1 MATIVTPFDKMFL
14 TSIWIETLLYG
25 LNCAVFGTAMYV
37 LIRKQSRSSNW
48 FLIPVSIFL
57 FSLSTGYVAV
67 SFRQLLNAFIFAP
80 PGGASAYFKIQTN
93 PLAVTK
99 LILYSTNVTAQ
110 NLFLIWRLWG
120 VWNRRWWVVVLP
132 VSDFVFLGIRGALA
146 SLRIQ
151 NPRYLIFHFSS
162 LKKLAMEIVH
172 TVSEFIAIGEGAV
185 PRPNQRVKG
194 DFILIIRQL
203 SIVNW
208 CMDLAINICVTAA
221 IAFRLWQMART
232 VGPSMPGHRQFLGI
246 MRMILESGL
255 LFATAT
261 LITVSIY
268 LSGSLDTVNAIDG
281 IVQFAT
287 ITPLLIIVRVGLG
300 LTAGQQSR
308 DTEVDVPSKLEFITR
323 SRLGAST
330 NDDSEITDSTH
341 VRTRPGAGMSDFD
354 LHKVEE
360 SSV

>member
-80 PGGASAYFKIQTN
+80 PGGASAYFKIQTS

-99 LILYSTNVTAQ
+99 LVLYSTNVTAQ

-132 VSDFVFLGIRGALA
+132 VSDFFGSR
-146 SLRIQ
+146 
-151 NPRYLIFHFSS
+151 
-162 LKKLAMEIVH
+162 
-172 TVSEFIAIGEGAV
+172 VSEFIAIGEGAV
-185 PRPNQRVKG
+185 PRANQRVKG

-208 CMDLAINICVTAA
+208 SMDLAINICVTAA

-281 IVQFAT
+281 IVQLAT

-354 LHKVEE
+354 LHKVEQ

>member
-1 MATIVTPFDKMFL
+1 MAAIVTPFDKMFL

-37 LIRKQSRSSNW
+37 LIRKQSRNSNW
-48 FLIPVSIFL
+48 FLIPVSVFL

-132 VSDFVFLGIRGALA
+132 
-146 SLRIQ
+146 
-151 NPRYLIFHFSS
+151 
-162 LKKLAMEIVH
+162 LAMEIVH

>member
-1 MATIVTPFDKMFL
+1 PFDKMFL

-25 LNCAVFGTAMYV
+25 TCAVFGTAMYV
-37 LIRKQSRSSNW
+37 LIRKQSRNSNW

-99 LILYSTNVTAQ
+99 LVLYSTNVGSFYVAR
-110 NLFLIWRLWG
+110 IWRLWG

-132 VSDFVFLGIRGALA
+132 V
-146 SLRIQ
+146 
-151 NPRYLIFHFSS
+151 
-162 LKKLAMEIVH
+162 M
-172 TVSEFIAIGEGAV
+172 SEFIAIGEGAV

-281 IVQFAT
+281 IVQLAT

-300 LTAGQQSR
+300 LTAG
-308 DTEVDVPSKLEFITR
+308 
-323 SRLGAST
+323 
-330 NDDSEITDSTH
+330 
-341 VRTRPGAGMSDFD
+341 
-354 LHKVEE
+354 
-360 SSV
+360 

>member
-1 MATIVTPFDKMFL
+1 MATAVPFDKMFL

-37 LIRKQSRSSNW
+37 LIRKQTGTSNR

-67 SFRQLLNAFIFAP
+67 SFRQLLEAFIYAP
-80 PGGASAYFKIQTN
+80 PGGASAYFKTQTN

-99 LILYSTNVTAQ
+99 LVLYSTN
-110 NLFLIWRLWG
+110 IWRLWG
-120 VWNRRWWVVVLP
+120 VWNRKWWVVVLP
-132 VSDFVFLGIRGALA
+132 
-146 SLRIQ
+146 
-151 NPRYLIFHFSS
+151 
-162 LKKLAMEIVH
+162 LAMEIVH
-172 TVSEFIAIGEGAV
+172 TISEFIAIGEGAV

-221 IAFRLWQMART
+221 IAFRLWQMAKT
-232 VGPSMPGHRQFLGI
+232 VGSHMPGHKQFLGI
-246 MRMILESGL
+246 MRMMLESGL

-261 LITVSIY
+261 LVTVSIY

-281 IVQFAT
+281 IIQLAT

-300 LTAGQQSR
+300 LTYGQQTR

-323 SRLGAST
+323 SRLGRST
-330 NDDSEITDSTH
+330 NDESEVTDSTH

>member
-1 MATIVTPFDKMFL
+1 MATAVPFDKMFL

-37 LIRKQSRSSNW
+37 LIRKQTGTSNR

-67 SFRQLLNAFIFAP
+67 SFRQLLEAFIYAP
-80 PGGASAYFKIQTN
+80 AGGASAYFKTQTN

-99 LILYSTNVTAQ
+99 LVLYSTNVTAQ

-120 VWNRRWWVVVLP
+120 VWNRKWWVVVLP
-132 VSDFVFLGIRGALA
+132 
-146 SLRIQ
+146 
-151 NPRYLIFHFSS
+151 
-162 LKKLAMEIVH
+162 LAMEIVH
-172 TVSEFIAIGEGAV
+172 TISEFIAIGEGAV

-221 IAFRLWQMART
+221 IAFRLWQMAKT
-232 VGPSMPGHRQFLGI
+232 VGSHMPGHKQFLGI
-246 MRMILESGL
+246 MRMMLESGL

-261 LITVSIY
+261 LVTVSIY

-281 IVQFAT
+281 IIQLAT

-300 LTAGQQSR
+300 LTYGQQTR

-323 SRLGAST
+323 SRLGRST
-330 NDDSEITDSTH
+330 NDESEVTDSTH

>member
-37 LIRKQSRSSNW
+37 LIRKQSRNSNW

-99 LILYSTNVTAQ
+99 LVLYSTNVTAQ

-132 VSDFVFLGIRGALA
+132 ISNFSFFIIEKARHGDRAYSV
-146 SLRIQ
+146 RIYR
-151 NPRYLIFHFSS
+151 NRRRRSP
-162 LKKLAMEIVH
+162 
-172 TVSEFIAIGEGAV
+172 T
-185 PRPNQRVKG
+185 
-194 DFILIIRQL
+194 
-203 SIVNW
+203 IVNW

-281 IVQFAT
+281 IVQLAT

>member
-25 LNCAVFGTAMYV
+25 LNCAVFGTAIYV
-37 LIRKQSRSSNW
+37 LIRKQSRSSNR

-57 FSLSTGYVAV
+57 FGLSTGYVAV
-67 SFRQLLNAFIFAP
+67 SFRQLLEAFIYAP

-99 LILYSTNVTAQ
+99 LVLYSTNVTAQ

-120 VWNRRWWVVVLP
+120 VYNRKWYVVVLP
-132 VSDFVFLGIRGALA
+132 
-146 SLRIQ
+146 
-151 NPRYLIFHFSS
+151 
-162 LKKLAMEIVH
+162 LAMEIVH

-221 IAFRLWQMART
+221 IAFRLWQMAKT
-232 VGPSMPGHRQFLGI
+232 VGTHSPGHRQFLGV
-246 MRMILESGL
+246 MRMMLESGL

-261 LITVSIY
+261 LVTVSIY

-281 IVQFAT
+281 IMQLAT

-300 LTAGQQSR
+300 LTYGQQSR
-308 DTEVDVPSKLEFITR
+308 DTEVDVPSKLEFIAR
-323 SRLGAST
+323 SRLGRST
-330 NDDSEITDSTH
+330 NDDSDITDSTH
-341 VRTRPGAGMSDFD
+341 VRTTRPGAGMSDFD